1 MGIRFFCPN
10 GHSLNVKA
18 ELAGKTGYCPK
29 CQARMIIPTESSR
42 QKGEHFQAGVSKTA
56 KAVPLD
62 PLPQANEVAELDSVE
77 SEAIDR
83 QDSLSVPRE
92 QSASPVE
99 KIIREAVD
107 LGAAVSGENIRNSSF
122 NGVSPSEALLDDP
135 KVLWLVRTQDGQEYG
150 PASGDVLRSWIRE
163 RRIGPQTYVWRE
175 GWDIWYRAE
184 QVFPNLDLFFEKT
197 PPSHST
203 PSAYQNDGLLSA
215 SRDLNHLNFS
225 PNDQL
230 TSRRK
235 KASASLY
242 IIAGLIVL
250 SLALLI
256 ALIVILLKQ

>member
-1 MGIRFFCPN
+1 
-10 GHSLNVKA
+10 
-18 ELAGKTGYCPK
+18 
-29 CQARMIIPTESSR
+29 MIIPTESTR
-42 QKGEHFQAGVSKTA
+42 QKGEHFQAGVSQTA

-77 SEAIDR
+77 SEALER
-83 QDSLSVPRE
+83 QDALSAPRE
-92 QSASPVE
+92 QPASPVE

-107 LGAAVSGENIRNSSF
+107 LGAA
-122 NGVSPSEALLDDP
+122 
-135 KVLWLVRTQDGQEYG
+135 
-150 PASGDVLRSWIRE
+150 VLRSWIRE

-184 QVFPNLDLFFEKT
+184 QVFPNLDLFFEK
-197 PPSHST
+197 PSVSHNA
-203 PSAYQNDGLLSA
+203 PSSYQNDGILNK

-230 TSRRK
+230 ASRRK

-256 ALIVILLKQ
+256 TLIVILLKQ

>member
-1 MGIRFFCPN
+1 
-10 GHSLNVKA
+10 
-18 ELAGKTGYCPK
+18 
-29 CQARMIIPTESSR
+29 MIIPTESTR
-42 QKGEHFQAGVSKTA
+42 QKGEHFQAGVSQTA

-77 SEAIDR
+77 SEALER
-83 QDSLSVPRE
+83 QDALSAPRE
-92 QSASPVE
+92 QPASPVE

-107 LGAAVSGENIRNSSF
+107 LGAAV
-122 NGVSPSEALLDDP
+122 DD
-135 KVLWLVRTQDGQEYG
+135 QQYG

-184 QVFPNLDLFFEKT
+184 QVFPNLDLFFEK
-197 PPSHST
+197 PSVSHNA
-203 PSAYQNDGLLSA
+203 PSSYQNDGILNK

-230 TSRRK
+230 ASRRK

-256 ALIVILLKQ
+256 TLIVILLKQ